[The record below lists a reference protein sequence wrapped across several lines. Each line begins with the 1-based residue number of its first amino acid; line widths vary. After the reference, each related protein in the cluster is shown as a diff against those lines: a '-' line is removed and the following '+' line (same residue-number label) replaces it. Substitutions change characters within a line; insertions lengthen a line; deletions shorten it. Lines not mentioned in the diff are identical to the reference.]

1 MIQKSIVLIML
12 AACSC
17 QDILHRKILIQ
28 WLVYFSI
35 AGILCWMILTKQP
48 VTMLIPG
55 VIPGFAF
62 LIFSFVTHGSIG
74 IGDGILLMALG
85 IYLGAAMTVR
95 IIVYAV
101 FLSAFYALFL
111 YFGKKKGRDYEMPF
125 VPFLLAAF
133 LVDIVF
139 GEW

>member
-1 MIQKSIVLIML
+1 MIQNSIVLIML

-17 QDILHRKILIQ
+17 QDILHRKILIR
-28 WLVYFSI
+28 WLVYFAI
-35 AGILCWMILTKQP
+35 VGILCWMIIIKEP
-48 VTMLIPG
+48 VTMLILG
-55 VIPGFAF
+55 IIPGFVL
-62 LIFSFVTHGSIG
+62 LIFSVLSHGSIG

-85 IYLGAAMTVR
+85 IYLGVVSTVR

-125 VPFLLAAF
+125 VPFLLVAF
-133 LVDIVF
+133 LVDTVF